1 MVRWCRR
8 EGGFTLL
15 EVLVSFAIL
24 GVAVAVIM
32 QIFSGGLKNIHRI
45 DMAHRAMNHAEN
57 VMNDI
62 LRDQTIRAP
71 VHLSGDLDEEFSYTA
86 EVDYWQDPEKFFSI
100 QEVEPSLYL
109 LGIQVDVYFRNHSN
123 GKLYRTLC
131 LKSVPNVEG
140 PGFQTPQDVVRRLFG
155 GGNSNRPGQQ
165 RP

>member
-8 EGGFTLL
+8 EDGFTLL

-62 LRDQTIRAP
+62 LSDQTIRAP
-71 VHLSGDLDEEFSYTA
+71 VHLSGDLDQEFAYTA

-109 LGIQVDVYFRNHSN
+109 LGIQVDVHFRNHSQ
-123 GKLYRTLC
+123 GKRYRTLC
-131 LKSVPNVEG
+131 LKAVPNLEG

-155 GGNSNRPGQQ
+155 GGKSNRTGQQ

>member
-8 EGGFTLL
+8 EEGFTLL
-15 EVLVSFAIL
+15 EVMVSFAIL

-57 VMNDI
+57 VMND
-62 LRDQTIRAP
+62 LLSDQTIRAP

-86 EVDYWQDPEKFFSI
+86 EVEYWQDSEKNFSI
-100 QEVEPSLYL
+100 QAEEPNLYL
-109 LGIQVDVYFRNHSN
+109 LGIQVDVNFRNDSH

-131 LKSVPNVEG
+131 LKAVPNLER
-140 PGFQTPQDVVRRLFG
+140 PGFQTPQDVVRKLFG
-155 GGNSNRPGQQ
+155 AGNSNQTGRRRP
-165 RP
+165 

>member
-8 EGGFTLL
+8 EDGFTLL

-24 GVAVAVIM
+24 AVAVAVIM

-62 LRDQTIRAP
+62 LVDQTIRNP
-71 VHLSGDLDEEFSYTA
+71 VHLSGDLDEEFRYTA
-86 EVDYWQDPEKFFSI
+86 EVDYWQDPEKGFSI

-109 LGIQVDVYFRNHSN
+109 LGIQVDVHFRNHSK

-131 LKSVPNVEG
+131 LKAVPNLEG
-140 PGFQTPQDVVRRLFG
+140 PGFQTTQDVDFSADKIWANLR
-155 GGNSNRPGQQ
+155 
-165 RP
+165 